1 MSTQTQQRPTTVQ
14 APDMTRGAQRSADS
28 GAIIQREHGMTPA
41 KETKPAVMSTEFWV
55 YLAAVAGTLIASW
68 VIGRDTQGLDAFAAD
83 RAWWLITLLTIGYLG
98 SRGLAK
104 AGSHWRSGGGR

>member
-1 MSTQTQQRPTTVQ
+1 MSTQTQQRPATVQ
-14 APDMTRGAQRSADS
+14 TPEVTRGVQRSADP
-28 GAIIQREHGMTPA
+28 GAINQRDGMKPA
-41 KETKPAVMSTEFWV
+41 KETKPAVASTEFWV

-68 VIGRDTQGLDAFAAD
+68 VVGRDTQGLDAFAAD

-104 AGSHWRSGGGR
+104 AGSSHSRGGR